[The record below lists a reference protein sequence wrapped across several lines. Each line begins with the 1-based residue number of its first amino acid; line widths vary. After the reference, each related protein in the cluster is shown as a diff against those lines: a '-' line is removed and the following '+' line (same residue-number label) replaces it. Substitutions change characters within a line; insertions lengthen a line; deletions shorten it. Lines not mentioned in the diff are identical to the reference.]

1 MIECYVLDI
10 IICSGSNDSVVTF
23 VSRFNSLHR
32 QALRYILHIVNWTLR
47 EMGQEVKEHLR
58 SALSLMFKPLIRLL
72 IAQGVTHAEF
82 AETAKE
88 VYVEVALK
96 NFEAE
101 GKVNRSRV
109 AILTGL
115 TRKEVKNVIDRTIES
130 GYKEKTFSRPERVLT
145 GWYSDP
151 KFQGPYGIP
160 LELPYESDNSDEKS
174 FVELVK
180 KFSGDMAPRQMLT
193 QLMEAGSVVE
203 VEGRYKAVRR
213 IFKFSTLSPSLIKR
227 LGEVGYRV
235 FSTAAKNIDKQVEGS
250 GYFDRMV
257 FADDGC
263 TEEQIAAFNE
273 FIKIRG
279 QEYLEEIDVWFSS
292 RKDLNKPGEKRK
304 DTGMYMVHYVEDEED
319 ANTLSDLLIERG
331 VE

>member
-1 MIECYVLDI
+1 
-10 IICSGSNDSVVTF
+10 
-23 VSRFNSLHR
+23 
-32 QALRYILHIVNWTLR
+32 
-47 EMGQEVKEHLR
+47 MGQDVKDHLR
-58 SALSLMFKPLIRLL
+58 RAISLMFKPLIRLL

-88 VYVEVALK
+88 VYVEIALK
-96 NFEAE
+96 YFEAE

-130 GYKEKTFSRPERVLT
+130 GYQEKTYSRPERVLT

-151 KFQGPYGIP
+151 NFQGPYGIP
-160 LELPYESDNSDEKS
+160 LELPYESSDAEEKS
-174 FVELVK
+174 FIGLVK
-180 KFSGDMAPRQMLT
+180 QYSGDMAPRQMLS
-193 QLMEAGSVVE
+193 QLIEAGSVIDVD
-203 VEGRYKAVRR
+203 GRYKAVRR
-213 IFKFSTLSPSLIKR
+213 IFKHSTLSPSLIKR

-235 FSTAAKNIDKQVEGS
+235 FSTAAKNIDKQMEGS

-263 TEEQIAAFNE
+263 TDEQIIAFNE
-273 FIKIRG
+273 YIKIRG
-279 QEYLEEIDVWFSS
+279 QAFLEEVDVWFSS
-292 RKDLNKPGEKRK
+292 RKEFNKPDQERK
-304 DTGMYMVHYVEDEED
+304 NTGLYMVHYVEDPED
-319 ANTLSDLLIERG
+319 SGTLRSLLIERG

>member
-1 MIECYVLDI
+1 
-10 IICSGSNDSVVTF
+10 
-23 VSRFNSLHR
+23 
-32 QALRYILHIVNWTLR
+32 
-47 EMGQEVKEHLR
+47 MGQDVKDHLR
-58 SALSLMFKPLIRLL
+58 SALTLMFKPLIRLL

-82 AETAKE
+82 AETAKD
-88 VYVEVALK
+88 VYVEVALRH
-96 NFEAE
+96 FEAE
-101 GKVNRSRV
+101 GKVNRSRI

-130 GYKEKTFSRPERVLT
+130 GYQEKTFSRPERVLT

-160 LELPYESDNSDEKS
+160 LELAYESSEVDEKS

-180 KFSGDMAPRQMLT
+180 QYSGDMAPRQMLN
-193 QLMEAGSVVE
+193 QLLEAGSVVD
-203 VEGRYKAVRR
+203 VDGRYKAVRR
-213 IFKFSTLSPSLIKR
+213 IFKHSTLSPSLIKR

-235 FSTAAKNIDKQVEGS
+235 FSTAAKNIDKQMEGS

-263 TEEQIAAFNE
+263 TDQQIIAFNE
-273 FIKIRG
+273 YIKIRG
-279 QEYLEEIDVWFSS
+279 QDFLEEIDVWFSS
-292 RKDLNKPGEKRK
+292 RKELNKPGEDRK
-304 DTGMYMVHYVEDEED
+304 DTGLYMVHYVEDSDD
-319 ANTLSDLLIERG
+319 AGTLRGILTERG